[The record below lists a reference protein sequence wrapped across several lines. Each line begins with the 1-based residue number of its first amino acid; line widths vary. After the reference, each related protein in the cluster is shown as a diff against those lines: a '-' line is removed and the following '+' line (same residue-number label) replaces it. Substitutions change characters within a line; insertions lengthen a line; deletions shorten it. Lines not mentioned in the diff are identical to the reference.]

1 MLFELFIHDSNQQK
15 WGKARKGRGEI
26 KIVFIIIIIV
36 MLLDMYDLAVRIT
49 LESVNV
55 TWTMKAA
62 GNRPFV
68 ITLRLG
74 LCWLAKTQYIFFATI
89 ELVLIPSTT

>member
-1 MLFELFIHDSNQQK
+1 MIHDSNQQK
-15 WGKARKGRGEI
+15 CGKARKGRGEI
-26 KIVFIIIIIV
+26 KVVFSIIIID

-62 GNRPFV
+62 GNRTSV
-68 ITLRLG
+68 ITLRLS
-74 LCWLAKTQYIFFATI
+74 LCWLAKTQ
-89 ELVLIPSTT
+89 